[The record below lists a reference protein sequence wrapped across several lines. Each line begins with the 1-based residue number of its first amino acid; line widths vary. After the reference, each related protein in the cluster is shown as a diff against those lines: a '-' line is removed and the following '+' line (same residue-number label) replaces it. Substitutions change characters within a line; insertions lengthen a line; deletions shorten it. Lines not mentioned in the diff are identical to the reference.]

1 MSEPKWTPAQR
12 AAIEDR
18 GGALLVSAAA
28 GSGKTAVLTERA
40 VRLITDP
47 DHPVDADKLL
57 IVTFTNAAA
66 AELRARIGQAL
77 LRLSQQQPHNTS
89 LRRQRMLL
97 QRAPICTI
105 DAFCLDLL
113 HKHFQALDIPPDFAP
128 ADPGSVEVLRASAL
142 AETLENAY
150 RDPDFC
156 AFADLYG
163 KGRTDQ
169 AAGNTILHVYD
180 FLRAL
185 PDYDRRLDEYLA
197 PWQRENGFAFTCW
210 HDLLLAEAARCAKA
224 ARELLTAALADC
236 KEDFVLAQAQAEE
249 KGKTAASKA
258 KAVAGVNDKF
268 AEPLSRLESAAALL
282 GEVERLAAAGQ
293 WTPLYDKLT
302 PYVLGM
308 EEIPGFKGMK
318 KRLTGDHKAAV
329 RTRADEAAKLFEHIT
344 ELVSCSE
351 EEAEADRRAALPRL
365 RALFAAVRDFDA
377 RFSAK
382 KKERKLLE
390 FSDFEHQALRLLR
403 TPDGVC
409 TPLCQ
414 SIRQSYAAVMVDEYQ
429 DTNALQDAIYRCLAS
444 PAGDDLFLVGDLKQ
458 SIYRFRQ
465 ADPSIFREKLDSW
478 PALPGGAA
486 RPRPAE
492 STPGTDAMLA
502 LDANFRSAPQ
512 VVEGVNFLFE
522 RLMSPELGDT
532 AYGDGQRLICG
543 APGEYTG
550 SVEAHFLP
558 DDTAE
563 TDAGWIA
570 RRIEEMVQSG
580 EPVRDGSATRPV
592 QYEDCCILLAARN
605 DFPAYV
611 EALTARGI
619 PVYADARE
627 NLLDAPHIRPLIA
640 LLKVID
646 NPAQDIYLAAAMLGP
661 LFGFTD
667 DDLVRLRARA
677 EEIQKQQGENAP
689 QRISLYGALLL
700 TVNSGEDTPFTGKV
714 RAFYA
719 RLTELRRMARS
730 APAEQLLEE
739 IFASTGYLAALGVME
754 NGARR
759 REDARRFASFCAGA
773 GSGGISALVRA
784 IDAAALAGSTGQDT
798 VPGGSRPGCV
808 TVMTIHRS
816 KGLQF
821 PVVFVADT
829 ARRFNAAD
837 TRQPV
842 LLHRMYGAGLRLRP
856 EEGEGAYK
864 TAAYT
869 ALSNVHAAEMR
880 SEQMR
885 LLYVAL
891 TRAQDKL
898 ILTVP
903 LGIGKTSNPFTRA
916 AAFLEAGAGQTL
928 CRQANSFADWLR
940 AALLVHP
947 NGGPLRRLAED
958 LELPFA
964 DTGSTITLTVQQALP
979 EGVEPPDPELEERPL
994 AQADPALTEALRQG
1008 FAWQYPAAELARV
1021 PAKVSVTGIVHKAE
1035 QTTLERPGFLAKDG
1049 LTAAEMG
1056 TALHAFLE
1064 HADFAALAAAKQAGT
1079 LETAIP
1085 AERDRQVEAKLT
1097 APEIAEKLD
1106 AGRIRRFVESEAFAR
1121 ICAADEVLREL
1132 DFITALPAA
1141 EVLAAQGTAPA
1152 DSAAV
1157 AQARVLVQGIADL
1170 VLVFPDHLE
1179 LLDYKTD
1186 RRKSEDDFLAA
1197 YHAQLDLYALAI
1209 SKRFAPKPVTYKGIY
1224 SLELGKLIEVK

>member
-47 DHPVDADKLL
+47 DHPVDADRLL

-77 LRLSQQQPHNTS
+77 LRRSQAEPGNTA

-97 QRAPICTI
+97 QRASICTI

-113 HKHFQALDIPPDFAP
+113 RRHFQALDIPPDFTP
-128 ADPGSVEVLRASAL
+128 ADPGSVAVLRTAAL
-142 AETLENAY
+142 AETMEQAC

-169 AAGNTILHVYD
+169 PAGEAILQVYD

-185 PDYDRRLDEYLA
+185 PDYNKKLDEFLA
-197 PWQRENGFAFTCW
+197 PWQAENGFASTCW
-210 HDLLLAEAARCAKA
+210 HRLLLAEAGRCARA
-224 ARELLTAALADC
+224 GRELFCAALADC
-236 KEDFVLAQAQAEE
+236 KADWADARAEAEGKKNAE
-249 KGKTAASKA
+249 KAVTAA
-258 KAVAGVNDKF
+258 NEKF
-268 AEPLSRLESAAALL
+268 AEPIRRLEDAAALL
-282 GEVERLAAAGQ
+282 GEVERLAGAGQ
-293 WTPLYDKLT
+293 WTPLYDRLT

-308 EEIPGFKGMK
+308 EEAPGLKGMK
-318 KRLTGDHKAAV
+318 KRLNGEHKKAV
-329 RTRADEAAKLFEHIT
+329 RTRADEGTALFARIT
-344 ELVSCSE
+344 ELIGCSMD
-351 EEAEADRRAALPRL
+351 EAEADRRAAEPRL

-377 RFSAK
+377 RFAARK
-382 KKERKLLE
+382 RDRKLLE

-403 TPDGVC
+403 TPEGAP
-409 TPLCQ
+409 TALCGT
-414 SIRQSYAAVMVDEYQ
+414 IRQNYAAVMVDEYQ
-429 DTNALQDAIYRCLAS
+429 DTNALQDALYRCLAAPDGS
-444 PAGDDLFLVGDLKQ
+444 NLFLVGDLKQ

-465 ADPSIFREKLDSW
+465 ADPSIFRAKLDRW
-478 PALPGGAA
+478 PLLPGGTA

-492 STPGTDAMLA
+492 GAGGTNAMLA

-512 VVEGVNFLFE
+512 VVAGINFLFE
-522 RLMSPELGDT
+522 QLMTPALGDT
-532 AYGDGQRLICG
+532 AYGEGQRLVCG
-543 APGEYTG
+543 APGDYAG
-550 SVEAHFLP
+550 SVEAQFLP
-558 DDTAE
+558 DDSAE
-563 TDAGWIA
+563 TDAAFIAEKIA
-570 RRIEEMVQSG
+570 RLVAEG
-580 EPVRDGSATRPV
+580 APVREGSSTRPV
-592 QYEDCCILLAARN
+592 QYEDCCVLLAARG
-605 DFPAYV
+605 DFPAYA
-611 EALTARGI
+611 EALAARGI

-640 LLKVID
+640 LLRVID
-646 NPAQDIYLAAAMLGP
+646 NPAQDIYLAAALLGP

-667 DDLVRLRARA
+667 DDLVRLRAL
-677 EEIQKQQGENAP
+677 
-689 QRISLYGALLL
+689 QRKTSLYGAVLAA
-700 TVNSGEDTPFTGKV
+700 VHSEGADPFTEKV

-730 APAEQLLEE
+730 VPVEQLLEE

-754 NGARR
+754 NGTRR
-759 REDARRFASFCAGA
+759 REDARRFAAFCAGV
-773 GSGGISALVRA
+773 GGGGISALVRA

-798 VPGGSRPGCV
+798 APGGSRPGCV
-808 TVMTIHRS
+808 TIMTIHRS

-842 LLHRMYGAGLRLRP
+842 LLHRTYGAGLRLRP
-856 EEGEGAYK
+856 DEGEGAYK

-869 ALSNVHAAEMR
+869 ALSTVHAREMH

-891 TRAQDKL
+891 TRAQDRL
-898 ILTVP
+898 ILTLP
-903 LGIGKTSNPFTRA
+903 LGITKTTNPLAKA
-916 AAFLEAGAGQTL
+916 AAFLAAGAGETL
-928 CRQANSFADWLR
+928 HQQAGCFADWLR

-947 NGGPLRRLAED
+947 NGGPLRRRAEN

-964 DTGSTITLTVQQALP
+964 DTQSTIAITVQEAPAEAEAAP
-979 EGVEPPDPELEERPL
+979 EETVVPEAAP
-994 AQADPALTEALRQG
+994 ADPALVETLRAG
-1008 FAWQYPAAELARV
+1008 FGWRYPAADLAAL
-1021 PAKVSVTGIVHKAE
+1021 PAKVSVTSVVHKAE
-1035 QTTLERPGFLAKDG
+1035 QTTLERPAFLSKDG

-1064 HADFAALAAAKQAGT
+1064 HADFAALAAGADVGGDA
-1079 LETAIP
+1079 LAEAIC
-1085 AERDRQVEAKLT
+1085 AERQRQVARQLT
-1097 APEIAEKLD
+1097 PPEIAEKLD
-1106 AGRIRRFVESEAFAR
+1106 VSKIRRFAEGEAFAR
-1121 ICAADEVLREL
+1121 IRAAKQVLREL
-1132 DFITALPAA
+1132 DFITALPASA
-1141 EVLAAQGTAPA
+1141 VLAAQGAALPPA
-1152 DSAAV
+1152 GSEASM
-1157 AQARVLVQGIADL
+1157 AQVLVQGIADIG
-1170 VLVFPDHLE
+1170 LVFDDHIE

-1186 RRKSEDDFLAA
+1186 RKKTEEEFLAA
-1197 YHAQLDLYALAI
+1197 YRPQLNLYAIAI
-1209 SKRFAPKPVTYKGIY
+1209 EKRFAPLRVTYKGIY
-1224 SLELGKLIEVK
+1224 SFGLNKLIRVI